1 MIKLERLTFQY
12 NGAAKPALE
21 DIYLRIKPGDF
32 VLVTGPSGSG
42 KSTFCRTLNGLVPH
56 FHGGTLS
63 GTIEVAGLDPLSA
76 GAGVM
81 ASRVG
86 MVFQDPENQMVTSD
100 VEHEICFGME
110 NLSLTKD
117 LMAKRM
123 EETLDTMGISHLRHR
138 PLNELSGGEKQKVA
152 IASILALHPQV
163 LVLDEPTSE
172 LDPKGADDVFSI
184 LSRLNDE
191 LGLTII
197 VVEHRLERII
207 QYADRFILLNEGRV
221 IIDKPV
227 REAMDRHT
235 GEILHNGIGLPPLI
249 NLHRLLKDK
258 GIEPGRPPFTVKE
271 GRQVFETLLK
281 KALKPVYPVIHSN
294 HSAPAVEMENV
305 SFAYPSG
312 MAALKGINLSIGRG
326 ELVVIMGRN
335 ASGKTT
341 LVKQLNRL
349 LVPAKGKVKI
359 LGKEITGASTAEMSA
374 SVGLVFQNPQEHLFA
389 DSVREEIAF
398 GLKNKGLDG
407 NEIKQISQQMLDK
420 FGLSHLAHRY
430 PRELSG
436 GEKQRLALAAVMAG
450 EPEIL
455 VLDEPTRGI
464 EDRLKIKLMHLID
477 DYRHR
482 SKTVILITHD
492 VELVAR
498 FASRVILMS
507 EGRIIV
513 DGDKHHVMSQALMFS
528 PQINRL
534 IQPYEK
540 YGVPAD
546 ILTAEEVVSAL

>member
-1 MIKLERLTFQY
+1 LIKLEKVTFQY
-12 NGAAKPALE
+12 NGAADPALK
-21 DIYLRIKPGDF
+21 DIYLSVSPGEF
-32 VLVTGPSGSG
+32 VLITGPSGSG
-42 KSTFCRTLNGLVPH
+42 KSTLCRTLNGLVPH
-56 FHGGTLS
+56 FHGGTFS
-63 GTIEVAGLDPLSA
+63 GSIRVAGLNPLTA
-76 GAGVM
+76 GPGFM

-86 MVFQDPENQMVTSD
+86 MVFQDPENQLVTTD

-110 NLSLTKD
+110 NLSLSKD

-184 LSRLNDE
+184 LARLNDE

-197 VVEHRLERII
+197 IVEHRLERII
-207 QYADRFILLNEGRV
+207 QYADRFVLLNQGRLV
-221 IIDKPV
+221 IDKPV
-227 REAMDRHT
+227 REAMDRHAR
-235 GEILHNGIGLPPLI
+235 EIMNNGIGLPPLLS
-249 NLHRLLKDK
+249 LHHLLKEK
-258 GIEPGRPPFTVKE
+258 GIEPGKPPFTVKE
-271 GRQVFETLLK
+271 GRLAFDPVLK
-281 KALKPVYPVIHSN
+281 KILKPAYSEVYNDHP
-294 HSAPAVEMENV
+294 APAVELQNV
-305 SFAYPSG
+305 SFVYPTG
-312 MAALKGINLSIGRG
+312 LVALKTVNLYIGRG
-326 ELVVIMGRN
+326 ETVAIMGRN

-349 LVPAKGKVKI
+349 LVPTKGKVRI
-359 LGKEITGASTAEMSA
+359 LGRDIAGASTAEMSTYI
-374 SVGLVFQNPQEHLFA
+374 GLVFQNPQEHLFS
-389 DSVREEIAF
+389 DSVEEEIAF
-398 GLKNKGLDG
+398 SLKNKGLDAT
-407 NEIKQISQQMLDK
+407 EVKSTSRRMLDK

-436 GEKQRLALAAVMAG
+436 GEKQRLALAAAMAG

-455 VLDEPTRGI
+455 ILDEPTRGI
-464 EDRLKIKLMHLID
+464 EDRLKIELMNIID
-477 DYRHR
+477 DYRRR
-482 SKTVILITHD
+482 SKTVILVTHD

-498 FASRVILMS
+498 FGSRVILMS
-507 EGRIIV
+507 EGRIII
-513 DGDKHHVMSQALMFS
+513 DGDKHQVMSRALMFS

-534 IQPYEK
+534 VQPYEQ